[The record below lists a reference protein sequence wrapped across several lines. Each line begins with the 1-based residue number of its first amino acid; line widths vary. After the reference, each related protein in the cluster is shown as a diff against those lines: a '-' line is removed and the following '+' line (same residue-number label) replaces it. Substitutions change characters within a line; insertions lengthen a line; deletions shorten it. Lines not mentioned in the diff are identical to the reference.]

1 MTRPALKSL
10 RNRLKASPNLLF
22 LLLLGMSGSALI
34 SSLMA
39 EYAWNLPRCK
49 LCSIQRALHG
59 MLALASVVGVFYSA
73 KTKIRKICAILL
85 LGSCVTASYHVL
97 VQYGVLTDRCSV
109 NLPAITN
116 IATFETV
123 LENNHPPCSGKG
135 FAVFKIPI
143 SAANDVFSFFFLLL
157 TIDAILVRRKTPS
170 ESMD

>member
-1 MTRPALKSL
+1 M
-10 RNRLKASPNLLF
+10 
-22 LLLLGMSGSALI
+22 

-39 EYAWNLPRCK
+39 EYAWNLPPCK
-49 LCSIQRALHG
+49 LCKVQRILHG
-59 MLALASVVGVFYSA
+59 MMALAAVLGIFSSA

-123 LENNHPPCSGKG
+123 LENNHPHCSGKG
-135 FAVFKIPI
+135 FEVFKIPA
-143 SAANDVFSFFFLLL
+143 SALNDVFSFLFLLL
-157 TIDAILVRRKTPS
+157 TIDIILVRKKPHS
-170 ESMD
+170 KPMN